1 MKKIQ
6 LWQTNKLMFTALLLG
21 LTMLLVQ
28 PSFAQSD
35 RSALGAIERMG
46 HRKIKKPKRPV
57 PGKMGGLLGV
67 NSKNRD
73 NEDCKGKI
81 EVTIAGHPSFV
92 RIGQPYRFVALTK
105 GGCRG
110 TYKYQWSGTN
120 LNTGSGKRTGLLPRN
135 YMTASFKNPGT
146 TSISVAVVDARN
158 NRDSDRIVLRVLP
171 KK

>member
-1 MKKIQ
+1 MKKVQ
-6 LWQTNKLMFTALLLG
+6 LRQINKLPFTVLLLG
-21 LTMLLVQ
+21 LMVILVQ
-28 PSFAQSD
+28 SNFAQDD
-35 RSALGAIERMG
+35 RSPSGAFKKMG
-46 HRKIKKPKRPV
+46 HKKIKQPKRPV
-57 PGKMGGLLGV
+57 PGEMGGLLGV
-67 NSKNRD
+67 NSKNR
-73 NEDCKGKI
+73 NKGKCEGKI

-92 RIGQPYRFVALTK
+92 RIGQEYSFVALTK

-146 TSISVAVVDARN
+146 STISVVVVDERN
-158 NRDSDRIVLRVLP
+158 NRDSDRIVLKVLP